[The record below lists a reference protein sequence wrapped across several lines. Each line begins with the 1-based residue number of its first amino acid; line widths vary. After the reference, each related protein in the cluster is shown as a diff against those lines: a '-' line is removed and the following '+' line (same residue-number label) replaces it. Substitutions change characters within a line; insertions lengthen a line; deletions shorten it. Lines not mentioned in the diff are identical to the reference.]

1 MKLIDKI
8 LLANDFTTSSKNVVA
23 TATELAKIF
32 QSEVVPIHILPND
45 VVNQKVRSLLEDT
58 AYQKLQETNELLEK
72 EGVTT
77 ISPILAYGP
86 PHHEIVDAA
95 VNVNAGLILL
105 GSGETRSSKEK
116 FLLGTTTERIIQKS
130 EKPILVV
137 KEGVPLNVQHIL
149 CPVDFSE
156 PSQRAL
162 KNAITLAHRF
172 KAELTV
178 LSICELQSSSWFGSE
193 KDNDLEN
200 DSRCDSHKEQFDQF
214 LEGFN
219 FSGLK
224 YNKEIRR
231 GIPAEE
237 ILSAVSGKM
246 IDLLIMGTSG
256 KTGLSRFVVGSVTEK
271 VIREVPCSFITLKS
285 ENIINLQLETSIRD
299 IENHYHTGKQLMAD
313 GFYEE
318 SLEQFKLCLSINTMH
333 VPSHYGIAK
342 VYEKLNMPKKA
353 EFYRHSAREIMDR
366 IYYLKIE
373 EEVRK
378 LKGH

>member
-1 MKLIDKI
+1 MQLIEKI
-8 LLANDFTTSSKNVVA
+8 LLGHDFTASSKNVVA

-32 QSEVVPIHILPND
+32 QSEVVPIHTLPDD
-45 VVNQKVRSLLEDT
+45 VVNEKVRSLLEET
-58 AYQKLQETNELLEK
+58 AQQKLQETVDQLEK
-72 EGVTT
+72 EGVKTGP
-77 ISPILAYGP
+77 PILTYGS

-95 VNVNAGLILL
+95 VNVNAGLILV
-105 GSGETRSSKEK
+105 GSGETTGREK

-156 PSQRAL
+156 NSQLAL
-162 KNAITLAHRF
+162 KNAITMAHRF

-178 LSICELQSSSWFGSE
+178 LSVCELQSASWFSSE
-193 KDNDLEN
+193 KDQNLEN
-200 DSRCDSHKEQFDQF
+200 NSRCDSHKEQFDQF

-224 YNKEIRR
+224 INKEIRQ
-231 GIPAEE
+231 GKPAEE
-237 ILSAVSGKM
+237 ILSAISGKM

-256 KTGLSRFVVGSVTEK
+256 KTGLSRLVMGSVTEK

-285 ENIINLQLETSIRD
+285 ENIINLQIETNIRD
-299 IENHYHTGKQLMAD
+299 IENHYQTGKQLMAD

-318 SLEQFKLCLSINTMH
+318 SIEQFKLCLSINTMH
-333 VPSHYGIAK
+333 VPSYYGIAK
-342 VYEKLNMPKKA
+342 VYDKLDMPKKA
-353 EFYRHSAREIMDR
+353 DYFRRSAREIMDR
-366 IYYLKIE
+366 IHYLKIE

-378 LKGH
+378 LKGN